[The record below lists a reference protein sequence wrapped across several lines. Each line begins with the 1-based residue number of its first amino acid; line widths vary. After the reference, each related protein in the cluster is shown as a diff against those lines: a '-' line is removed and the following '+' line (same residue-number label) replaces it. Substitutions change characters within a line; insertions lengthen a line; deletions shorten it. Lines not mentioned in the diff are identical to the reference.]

1 MKKFLCMLL
10 VLFSLIVVSCGNND
24 RKVPSEIEPE
34 SPNVEPGLS
43 IIEPDSPSIFDLPE
57 IEIKTESEM
66 ILEKM
71 TLEEKIG
78 QLFIVRPESLHQDQ
92 TNIGTVEIDEE
103 MKEIIKTYPVG
114 GVVLFSE
121 NIVSPEQL
129 TTFIKSLQ
137 LESQIPLFMGIDE
150 EGGRVSRIAQSP
162 NFEVPQF
169 KSMGNIGETNDD
181 DNARNVGFVIGSYL
195 KDYGFNLNF
204 APVADINTNPDNIVI
219 GNRSFGSDPE
229 LVSRMVLAEIKGLHE
244 AKIMSCT
251 KHFPGHGNTKGDTHE
266 GYVSID
272 KTWSELE
279 DQELIPFIHSLDL
292 TDMVM
297 ISHITTPNI
306 TSDQMPASLSKEMIE
321 GKLRKE
327 LGYKGVIISDAM
339 EMEAVAKEY
348 TSSQIAV
355 KGILAGLDLI
365 LMPTDFV
372 EAFNS
377 IKMAVEEGMI
387 SEARIDE
394 SVLRILELKERYNL
408 LSR

>member
-1 MKKFLCMLL
+1 M
-10 VLFSLIVVSCGNND
+10 
-24 RKVPSEIEPE
+24 
-34 SPNVEPGLS
+34 S
-43 IIEPDSPSIFDLPE
+43 IKEPDSPSIFDLPE
-57 IEIKTESEM
+57 IEIKTESEI

-103 MKEIIKTYPVG
+103 MKETIKTYPVG

-181 DNARNVGFVIGSYL
+181 DNARNVGLVIGSYL

-272 KTWSELE
+272 KTWAELE

-365 LMPTDFV
+365 LMPKDFV

-394 SVLRILELKERYNL
+394 SVLRILELKERFNL